1 MNINVYNCSKRINFS
16 SIYRK
21 KNIYTHMSAR
31 PMSFFMCKYID
42 ENELEIIR
50 LKNIKIKTDHQKEC
64 FDRFA

>member
-1 MNINVYNCSKRINFS
+1 
-16 SIYRK
+16 
-21 KNIYTHMSAR
+21 MSAR